1 MADMMEF
8 DVARA
13 RKTTTN
19 IDNQAKALDNE
30 MKKIKKIIEQTSS
43 WWKGDSGKKFIEQYN
58 KIEPNVKKLI
68 ECVTNISLQVK
79 ATADAKEKE
88 EREIAAQLSK

>member
-19 IDNQAKALDNE
+19 IVKQAKELDNE
-30 MKKIKKIIEQTSS
+30 MK
-43 WWKGDSGKKFIEQYN
+43 
-58 KIEPNVKKLI
+58 
-68 ECVTNISLQVK
+68 
-79 ATADAKEKE
+79 
-88 EREIAAQLSK
+88 